1 MVITM
6 TYDDLQPHFS
16 KAFSEA
22 QRDAQIDGFRKG
34 KAPLAMVKQRFG
46 AAIERQ
52 ALPDIAQSVFAEEIQ
67 RQEIP
72 VSGIPMMKK
81 STRTDDKGAEFVIYY
96 EVSPTIELQDFSSI
110 VVTKPVKEFT
120 EDDIDGEV
128 YRLRLRIS
136 TLEPADVISDALHV
150 VKLKFSDIDSATNM
164 PLLGGKERELFLEDP
179 NVDPILRNDCLNLR
193 RGDSFRYTEE
203 HAAGEHGDHA
213 HTHDYLVSVTDIQ
226 KVVLP
231 ELNEQFVKKLTEGNL
246 SSIEELRTN
255 IRMDMMYRFNQD
267 VVKSLDNE
275 IRMKVVEL
283 HEFDVPASLVVRVA
297 QEMVAEVREKN
308 KNDQQLKRIP
318 DEQLVRFYLPQA
330 EKQVRWEFIVDA
342 IVKRD
347 NIVVTD
353 DDLNEVAQSVN
364 MTVEQIR
371 EYFQDEQQQMQI
383 LEMKVSRMLL
393 DTVTIEERPLD
404 DFLDEL
410 EARAEAEEQ
419 EQEELLSDDND
430 KLS

>member
-1 MVITM
+1 
-6 TYDDLQPHFS
+6 
-16 KAFSEA
+16 
-22 QRDAQIDGFRKG
+22 
-34 KAPLAMVKQRFG
+34 
-46 AAIERQ
+46 
-52 ALPDIAQSVFAEEIQ
+52 
-67 RQEIP
+67 
-72 VSGIPMMKK
+72 
-81 STRTDDKGAEFVIYY
+81 
-96 EVSPTIELQDFSSI
+96 
-110 VVTKPVKEFT
+110 
-120 EDDIDGEV
+120 
-128 YRLRLRIS
+128 
-136 TLEPADVISDALHV
+136 
-150 VKLKFSDIDSATNM
+150 
-164 PLLGGKERELFLEDP
+164 
-179 NVDPILRNDCLNLR
+179 
-193 RGDSFRYTEE
+193 
-203 HAAGEHGDHA
+203 
-213 HTHDYLVSVTDIQ
+213 
-226 KVVLP
+226 
-231 ELNEQFVKKLTEGNL
+231 
-246 SSIEELRTN
+246 
-255 IRMDMMYRFNQD
+255 
-267 VVKSLDNE
+267 
-275 IRMKVVEL
+275 
-283 HEFDVPASLVVRVA
+283 EFDVPASLVVRVA